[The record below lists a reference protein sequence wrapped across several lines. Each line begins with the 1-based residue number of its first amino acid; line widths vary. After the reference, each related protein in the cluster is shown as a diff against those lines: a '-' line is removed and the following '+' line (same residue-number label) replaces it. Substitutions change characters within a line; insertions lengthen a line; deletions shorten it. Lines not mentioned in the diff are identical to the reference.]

1 MRRRLPYFI
10 AVVQTILFLGH
21 FVVYETW
28 IRLWGTPSEPALTWL
43 RIVLGVLSIS
53 FVTASALAFR
63 FSNVV
68 MRTFYRI
75 AAAWL
80 GFLNFLA
87 CAAILAWIVY
97 GIGWLAGWKSGGP
110 VIVATLFALA
120 ILVGMYGMANASR
133 VRVRRVSVD
142 LPNLPESWRERTAA
156 FISDLHLGH
165 IRNLRFSNRL
175 VERLAS
181 LAPDIIFIGGDLYD
195 GTHVDANR
203 VVEPWSRQPSPLGTY
218 LIAGNHE
225 MFAGR
230 ASLKAAEGAGIRVL
244 NDEKVV
250 VDGMQIV
257 GVDYHASTSASRFG
271 LMLHRMNID
280 PNSASILLSHS
291 PHRLAVAERAGISL
305 QLSGHTHRGQMLPVR
320 WIVERIFG
328 DYAYGLHPFGKMMVY
343 TSSGVGTWGP
353 PMRVGTHSEIV
364 LISFDGKNGNGAGRN
379 GNAKVSVATPS
390 ASANLQT
397 SSE

>member
-1 MRRRLPYFI
+1 MRRRLPFFI

-28 IRLWGTPSEPALTWL
+28 IWLWGTPSSSVLLALQ
-43 RIVLGVLSIS
+43 VALGVLSIS
-53 FVTASALAFR
+53 FVTTSALAFR
-63 FSNVV
+63 FSNVIV
-68 MRTFYRI
+68 RTLYRI

-87 CAAILAWIVY
+87 CASVVAWIVY
-97 GIGWLAGWKSGGP
+97 GISWLVGWRSGGP
-110 VIVATLFALA
+110 IIVGTLFGLA
-120 ILVGMYGMANASR
+120 ILIGIYGMLNALR
-133 VRVRRVSVD
+133 LRVRRVSVN

-165 IRNLRFSNRL
+165 IRNFRFSRRL
-175 VERLAS
+175 VEKLAT

-195 GTHVDANR
+195 GTHVDAGR
-203 VVEPWSRQPSPLGTY
+203 VVEPWSRQSSPLGTY

-225 MFAGR
+225 IFAGR
-230 ASLKAAEGAGIRVL
+230 ASLQAAESAGIRVL

-250 VDGMQIV
+250 VDGLQIV
-257 GVDYHASTSASRFG
+257 GVDYHASTSASRFA
-271 LMLHRMNID
+271 LMLHHMNID
-280 PNSASILLSHS
+280 ANSPSILLTHS

-305 QLSGHTHRGQMLPVR
+305 QLSGHTHRGQILPVR

-328 DYAYGLHPFGKMMVY
+328 PYAYGLHPFGKMMVY

-364 LISFDGKNGNGAGRN
+364 LISFNGAN
-379 GNAKVSVATPS
+379 GSHS
-390 ASANLQT
+390 
-397 SSE
+397 

>member
-10 AVVQTILFLGH
+10 AIVQAILFLGH

-28 IRLWGTPSEPALTWL
+28 IWLWGTPSPTALL
-43 RIVLGVLSIS
+43 SLQVVLAVLSVS

-63 FSNVV
+63 FSNVIV
-68 MRTFYRI
+68 RTFYRI

-80 GFLNFLA
+80 GFLNFLV
-87 CAAILAWIVY
+87 CASFVAWLLF
-97 GIGWLAGWKSGGP
+97 GISRLAGWRSGGP
-110 VIVATLFALA
+110 IIVETLFGLA
-120 ILVGMYGMANASR
+120 ILTGIYGMLNASR
-133 VRVRRVSVD
+133 LRIRRVSVN

-165 IRNLRFSNRL
+165 IRNFGFSRRL
-175 VERLAS
+175 VEKLAT

-195 GTHVDANR
+195 GTHVDAKR

-225 MFAGR
+225 IFAGR
-230 ASLKAAEGAGIRVL
+230 ASLRAAESAGIRVL

-250 VDGMQIV
+250 VDGLQIV
-257 GVDYHASTSASRFG
+257 GVDYHASTSANRFT
-271 LMLHRMNID
+271 LMLHRLNID
-280 PNSASILLSHS
+280 PNSPSILLTHS

-305 QLSGHTHRGQMLPVR
+305 QLSGHTHRGQLLPVR

-328 DYAYGLHPFGKMMVY
+328 PYAYGLHPFGKMMVY

-364 LISFDGKNGNGAGRN
+364 LISFNGSNGSHR
-379 GNAKVSVATPS
+379 
-390 ASANLQT
+390 
-397 SSE
+397 

>member
-28 IRLWGTPSEPALTWL
+28 LRLWGIPSPGALLAL
-43 RIVLGVLSIS
+43 RIVLGVLSVS
-53 FVTASALAFR
+53 FVISSALAFR
-63 FSNVV
+63 FSNVGI
-68 MRTFYRI
+68 RAFYRI

-87 CAAILAWIVY
+87 CASVIAWIIY
-97 GIGWLAGWKSGGP
+97 GIGWLAGWRSGGP
-110 VIVATLFALA
+110 VVVGTLFAFA
-120 ILVGMYGMANASR
+120 ILVGIYGMANASR
-133 VRVRRVSVD
+133 VRVRRVTVD
-142 LPNLPESWRERTAA
+142 LPNLPQSWRERTAA

-165 IRNLRFSNRL
+165 IRNVRFSNRL
-175 VERLAS
+175 VKKLAA

-195 GTHVDANR
+195 GTHVDAKR
-203 VVEPWSRQPSPLGTY
+203 AVEPWTRQPSPLGAY

-225 MFAGR
+225 MFAGS
-230 ASLKAAEGAGIRVL
+230 ASLKAAESAGIRVL

-257 GVDYHASTSASRFG
+257 GVDYHASASASRFA
-271 LMLHRMNID
+271 LMLHRMDINPD
-280 PNSASILLSHS
+280 SASILLSHS

-328 DYAYGLHPFGKMMVY
+328 RYAYGLHPFGKMMVY

-364 LISFDGKNGNGAGRN
+364 LISFDGNGNRSD
-379 GNAKVSVATPS
+379 GNRSHS
-390 ASANLQT
+390 G
-397 SSE
+397 

>member
-1 MRRRLPYFI
+1 VRRRLPFFI

-21 FVVYETW
+21 LVVYETW
-28 IRLWGTPSEPALTWL
+28 ILLWGTPSEPALTWL
-43 RIVLGVLSIS
+43 RVVLAVLSIS
-53 FVTASALAFR
+53 FVTTSALAFR

-68 MRTFYRI
+68 VRALYRI

-80 GFLNFLA
+80 GFLNFLV
-87 CAAILAWIVY
+87 CVSFIAWIAY

-120 ILVGMYGMANASR
+120 MLVGIYGMANASR

-142 LPNLPESWRERTAA
+142 LPNLPASWRERTAA

-165 IRNLRFSNRL
+165 IRNVRFSNRL
-175 VERLAS
+175 VQRLAS
-181 LAPDIIFIGGDLYD
+181 LGPDIIFIGGDLYD
-195 GTHVDANR
+195 GTHVDAKR

-230 ASLKAAEGAGIRVL
+230 ASLKAAESAGIRVL

-257 GVDYHASTSASRFG
+257 GVDYHASTSANRLA
-271 LMLHRMNID
+271 LMLHQMNID
-280 PNSASILLSHS
+280 PKSASILLSHS
-291 PHRLAVAERAGISL
+291 PHRLAVAEQAGISL
-305 QLSGHTHRGQMLPVR
+305 QLSGHTHRGQILPVR

-353 PMRVGTHSEIV
+353 PMRVGTQSEIV
-364 LISFDGKNGNGAGRN
+364 LISFDGNGNHSRTD
-379 GNAKVSVATPS
+379 GNPGIPVAKKDAATNP
-390 ASANLQT
+390 QT
-397 SSE
+397 TVKS